1 MKSKISNTARTF
13 HWRQNV
19 VYIAFVVVVVVF
31 SILLTDSG
39 FLKISNILNIVRQ
52 TSIISIIAIAM
63 TFVICAGEL
72 DLSVGALV
80 GLTSLTCAMALS
92 SGYGILG
99 ALGAGLGTGALFGLA
114 NGLLVSRL
122 SIPSF
127 IVTIGTS
134 SVANGV
140 AMWITGS
147 APVPID
153 HEAYL
158 FAFGTG
164 DIGGA
169 VPVLLVWLVVAAVIG
184 NFVLKR
190 TRYGRRVLATGANP
204 VAARFTGINVKNI
217 KLSVMLLMGVVTGLG
232 GMLYAGRMYTGRY
245 TLGDGAEL
253 DAIAAVILGGAALSG
268 GKGSII
274 GTIVGAFLI
283 GMVNN
288 GLIIMGLNVSQQLI
302 IRGLIVI
309 LAVAFGYKN
318 SKQ

>member
-1 MKSKISNTARTF
+1 MKSKTSSTARTF

-31 SILLTDSG
+31 SILLADSG

-92 SGYGILG
+92 SGYGISG

-164 DIGGA
+164 DIGGV
-169 VPVLLVWLVVAAVIG
+169 VPVLLVWLVAAAVIG
-184 NFVLKR
+184 HFVLKQ

-204 VAARFTGINVKNI
+204 VAARFTGVNVKNI

-309 LAVAFGYKN
+309 LAVAFGYKS